1 MPAAPTES
9 RHSTATTEL
18 DGLLESWRRHLRAQR
33 ISPATIA
40 TYSTAVGQL
49 TRFLEAQGMPLAPAA
64 VRREHVEAFIT
75 DILAHWKPATAHN
88 RYRGCHAFFRWLVEE
103 GEIRTNPMERMK
115 PPRLPEEPPPVL
127 REAELRALLA
137 ACERDKTFAGRR
149 DEAVLR
155 IFMDTGAR
163 RGEVLNLGVA
173 DLDLEQGL
181 LRVTGKGSRTRQ
193 VPLGAQTVRAVDR
206 YLRWRA
212 KHPRSDLAALWIG
225 KKEHLTQYGLA
236 ALVRGRWPASQD
248 CGAASTPTCS
258 VHAYAHIMLAGGLQE
273 TDLWPSSGGGAEGC
287 VARYQATSTR
297 GRAGDRGRAPPRPRG
312 SPGPLAERSSRPAHR
327 RPAVINIPGE
337 PSRLDRWNLAAFW
350 YEGARAARAE
360 ACGHAWRTWVARPD
374 RSAGVE
380 PPSMRVAPTV
390 KALPGSHV
398 APRRSS
404 PCHGGAHADIRRP
417 SPPPGSLVVVVRRDA
432 SSRSSAP
439 PPARRLSPRARRRY
453 RPASGS
459 SSIAE
464 DRRRGKPLVCPARG
478 GSRGNASEVAR
489 AKERGAAFWAVWP
502 RVSAGGEL
510 GGVARGARGARC
522 SGIAGCPEPGMDTSQ
537 RGGSG
542 PGRRTPVGWVVLPV
556 RSAFSRGWAGHPAH
570 HGDPRCP
577 GRGGGMTVT
586 RVILQVR
593 QVGLGT
599 IGRRVASLVT
609 QASRLHQ
616 RASFRTGARVP
627 EVAGRAS
634 SFGRRVSRG
643 EHRDGGG
650 GRGRRGPRA

>member
-225 KKEHLTQYGLA
+225 KKGRLTESGLA
-236 ALVRGRWPASQD
+236 ALVRDRGLQAGIAGRVHPHMFR
-248 CGAASTPTCS
+248 
-258 VHAYAHIMLAGGLQE
+258 HAYAHMMLAGGLQE
-273 TDLWPSSGGGAEGC
+273 TDLMAVVGWRSRDM
-287 VARYQATSTR
+287 VARYAASTR
-297 GRAGDRGRAPPRPRG
+297 
-312 SPGPLAERSSRPAHR
+312 AERAI
-327 RPAVINIPGE
+327 A
-337 PSRLDRWNLAAFW
+337 
-350 YEGARAARAE
+350 AAR
-360 ACGHAWRTWVARPD
+360 V
-374 RSAGVE
+374 
-380 PPSMRVAPTV
+380 
-390 KALPGSHV
+390 
-398 APRRSS
+398 
-404 PCHGGAHADIRRP
+404 
-417 SPPPGSLVVVVRRDA
+417 
-432 SSRSSAP
+432 
-439 PPARRLSPRARRRY
+439 LSPV
-453 RPASGS
+453 
-459 SSIAE
+459 
-464 DRRRGKPLVCPARG
+464 DR
-478 GSRGNASEVAR
+478 
-489 AKERGAAFWAVWP
+489 
-502 RVSAGGEL
+502 L
-510 GGVARGARGARC
+510 GR
-522 SGIAGCPEPGMDTSQ
+522 
-537 RGGSG
+537 
-542 PGRRTPVGWVVLPV
+542 
-556 RSAFSRGWAGHPAH
+556 
-570 HGDPRCP
+570 
-577 GRGGGMTVT
+577 
-586 RVILQVR
+586 
-593 QVGLGT
+593 
-599 IGRRVASLVT
+599 
-609 QASRLHQ
+609 
-616 RASFRTGARVP
+616 
-627 EVAGRAS
+627 
-634 SFGRRVSRG
+634 
-643 EHRDGGG
+643 
-650 GRGRRGPRA
+650 